1 MAEQPT
7 LEQLVQELADQRGID
22 LRGYKHTTL
31 QRRIQRRMQ
40 QLSIPTYQQYLDY
53 VREHPGETGQLLNT
67 VLINVTRF
75 FRDVHAWDTMQ
86 NEILPA
92 MFRSRP
98 PGTPFRVWCAGC
110 ASGEE
115 AYSTAIMLCEFL
127 GRRIMDY
134 DVKIYATDHDEDA
147 LTIARRGE
155 YSPDKLRGVRPELR
169 EKYFTGDSTLRV
181 ARDVRRLVIFGR
193 SNLLTD
199 APISHV
205 DLLVCRN
212 VLIYFD
218 AAAQDRIMR
227 HLRYAL
233 NEGGVL
239 FLGKAES
246 QLKRNS
252 DFIPIS
258 PRWRIFQRRSVHHG
272 VIDWPEIAGRM
283 IMESEPQDSKAQQEL
298 HSLKHSYDTLL
309 GTLESGVLVI
319 DSSDTVVSENEKV
332 LKLWELSNK
341 MAGQKLQNTEL
352 WQRCPE
358 LRQQLEESRKGE
370 PHPVHFDC
378 YANPATMV
386 SVTVKPILSSES
398 ASTQL
403 GTLIYIENVTPRVT
417 LRSTIEELETT
428 AEELQSTNEEL
439 ETTNEELQSTNEE
452 LETTNEE
459 LQSTNEELETTNE
472 ELQSLNEE
480 LETTNEELSSR
491 TRELDEVN
499 ARYSEM
505 LERLPWPVLLA
516 DEGGLIYMFNSAA
529 QKLFG
534 FAQPSERGMHL
545 EELPMD
551 SRSRQ
556 GIMRKHRAAVDTQK
570 QASARGLH
578 LVTNRFEGETNVHF
592 TPLTRDTEKHGII
605 VMFEVQQGRKS
616 DGHGVTNTGK
626 NSTKAAAA
634 KKNRSAAI
642 AKRRRKK

>member
-1 MAEQPT
+1 MAEQAT
-7 LEQLVQELADQRGID
+7 LTDVLRELAEERGID

-31 QRRIQRRMQ
+31 ERRLQRRMQ
-40 QLSIPTYQQYLDY
+40 QLSIGSYREYLDY
-53 VREHPGETGQLLNT
+53 VRDHGSETSELLNT

-75 FRDVHAWDTMQ
+75 FRDANAWDTLQ
-86 NEILPA
+86 HEVLPVL
-92 MFRSRP
+92 FRNRSS
-98 PGTPFRVWCAGC
+98 GVPFRVWCAGC
-110 ASGEE
+110 ATGEE
-115 AYSTAIMLCEFL
+115 AYSSAIMLCEFL
-127 GRRIMDY
+127 GARLRDY
-134 DVKIYATDHDEDA
+134 EIKIYATDHDEEA
-147 LTIARRGE
+147 LNIARRGE
-155 YSPDKLRGVRPELR
+155 YSSESVRGVRPEIR
-169 EKYFTGDSTLRV
+169 ERYFTGEPILRV
-181 ARDVRRLVIFGR
+181 ARDVRRMVIFGR

-218 AAAQDRIMR
+218 AVAQEHIMR

-252 DFIPIS
+252 DFVPIS
-258 PRWRIFQRRSVHHG
+258 PRWRIFQRRSSKSPIEWREV
-272 VIDWPEIAGRM
+272 AGRM
-283 IMESEPQDSKAQQEL
+283 NMDSDSQDKAQHEL
-298 HSLKHSYDTLL
+298 RTLKTYYDTLM
-309 GTLESGVLVI
+309 TTVESGVVVI
-319 DSSDTVVSENEKV
+319 DANDTVISENEKV
-332 LKLWELSNK
+332 MKLWNLSNR
-341 MAGQKLQNTEL
+341 MVGQTLQNTEL

-358 LRQQLEESRKGE
+358 LKQHLEESRRE
-370 PHPVHFDC
+370 SAPVHFDC
-378 YANPATMV
+378 YASPAIMIN
-386 SVTVKPILSSES
+386 VTIRPIAHES
-398 ASTQL
+398 GSP
-403 GTLIYIENVTPRVT
+403 GTLIYMENVTPRVT
-417 LRSTIEELETT
+417 LQSTIEELETT

-505 LERLPWPVLLA
+505 LERMPWPVLLA
-516 DEGGLIYMFNSAA
+516 DQSGLIYMFNSAA

-534 FAQPSERGMHL
+534 FAEPSERGIKL

-551 SRSRQ
+551 NRSRQ
-556 GIMRKHRAAVDTQK
+556 AILRRHLSAVQTRK
-570 QASARGLH
+570 QASIRALH
-578 LVTNRFEGETNVHF
+578 LVTNRFDGETHVHF
-592 TPLTRDTEKHGII
+592 TPLARDSERNGVI
-605 VMFEVQQGRKS
+605 VMFEVQQGNKETRNARKS
-616 DGHGVTNTGK
+616 AVANK
-626 NSTKAAAA
+626 KAPVAN
-634 KKNRSAAI
+634 KKKK
-642 AKRRRKK
+642 KRGT